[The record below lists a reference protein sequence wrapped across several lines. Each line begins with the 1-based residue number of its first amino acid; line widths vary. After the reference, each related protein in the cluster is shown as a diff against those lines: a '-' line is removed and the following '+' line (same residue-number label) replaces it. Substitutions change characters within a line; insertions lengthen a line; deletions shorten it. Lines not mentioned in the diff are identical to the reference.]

1 MSHSSRSRKS
11 EIKVLAGLVSS
22 EISLLFLRMPSFCV
36 FTWFCLGLCVI
47 LIPLHQ
53 DTSYIELRPT
63 YMTSFPLNISF
74 KVLSPNI
81 THSDVRLQCRNLGGG
96 RDTTELIIEI
106 SNSKSTV
113 QKKKIKMLSLLASK
127 RMLNKGKI

>member
-1 MSHSSRSRKS
+1 MQ
-11 EIKVLAGLVSS
+11 E
-22 EISLLFLRMPSFCV
+22 F
-36 FTWFCLGLCVI
+36 
-47 LIPLHQ
+47 
-53 DTSYIELRPT
+53 
-63 YMTSFPLNISF
+63 
-74 KVLSPNI
+74 
-81 THSDVRLQCRNLGGG
+81 GGG